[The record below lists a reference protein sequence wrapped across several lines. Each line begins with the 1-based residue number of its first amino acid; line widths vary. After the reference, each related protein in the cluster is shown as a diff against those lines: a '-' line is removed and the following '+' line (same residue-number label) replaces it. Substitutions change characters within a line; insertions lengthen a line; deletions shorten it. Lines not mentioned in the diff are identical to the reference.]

1 MPSTK
6 PNTIEGMQA
15 LTNSINSKLDNVD
28 ATMQPLFAQQAF
40 VFAMQGEDEA
50 SLDYLHKL
58 TPEMLSKVETTAQKL
73 AVKAAAL
80 RGHKP
85 LKVVSK

>member
-1 MPSTK
+1 MSR
-6 PNTIEGMQA
+6 PNTTEGLQA

-28 ATMQPLFAQQAF
+28 ATMQPLFADQAF
-40 VFAMQGEDEA
+40 VFAMQGDDKA

-58 TPEMLSKVETTAQKL
+58 TPEMLSKVETTARKL
-73 AVKAAAL
+73 AVKAAGL

-85 LKVVSK
+85 FKVVAK